1 MPDVDVEVNTL
12 MLSEFAEDIID
23 HIRPLL
29 EVVGLVSGT
38 SDEIDFNGFSFEKLA
53 QLFHSYERT
62 TALLSL
68 LDLMEP
74 TIQSVTMHK
83 DQNGFIREGP
93 MDPGTDG
100 NESTWYRLTTVP
112 IDESKIV
119 DVCLSVTRDI
129 TRDGNG
135 ELVQLGGDSSDHAQ
149 TMLLGFGLSLSNV
162 AVGDVDLDLLV
173 DVPLLC
179 LRAES
184 GAFHSQLVLKSAN
197 TNDDHLA
204 TWVNNLYDSAVE
216 PGAVSYT
223 HLTLPTT
230 LVV

>member
-1 MPDVDVEVNTL
+1 MPDVDVTVNTL

-29 EVVGLVSGT
+29 EAVGLMNGS
-38 SDEIDFNGFSFEKLA
+38 SDEIDFYGFSFEKLA

-68 LDLMEP
+68 LDMMEP

-100 NESTWYRLTTVP
+100 NESTWYRLTTSP
-112 IDESKIV
+112 YWWKQNCRCMFIGEK
-119 DVCLSVTRDI
+119 RDH
-129 TRDGNG
+129 TGNDDG

-162 AVGDVDLDLLV
+162 AVGDVDLDLLL

-179 LRAES
+179 LRAE
-184 GAFHSQLVLKSAN
+184 AMPTFHSQLVVKSN
-197 TNDDHLA
+197 PN
-204 TWVNNLYDSAVE
+204 E
-216 PGAVSYT
+216 
-223 HLTLPTT
+223 
-230 LVV
+230 